1 MLKNWR
7 SLFIVNDTEDEKEK
21 EEDQTLDD
29 SIKIAETLLEELD
42 DFSDID
48 DQIEQAL
55 SGELMEKEG
64 VVDNTIIELLFAEVE
79 KKNRDGFDYFEYKQS
94 LKALDKMPMNE
105 VTKYRSAFATAST
118 MGVTLKVLLESASF
132 YLEILEKE
140 NKKYSNTFEKQIKEK
155 VGEKEEKIIQL
166 KTTIEEKKTLIK
178 KLTEEIYEHENQI
191 KDLKYN
197 VKDSKKE
204 ISLAQNTFKVTFNYL
219 KAQFTE
225 DITRMKEY
233 LK

>member
-7 SLFIVNDTEDEKEK
+7 SLFIVDDTKDEKET
-21 EEDQTLDD
+21 EEDQILEN
-29 SIKIAETLLEELD
+29 SIEIAENLLEELD

-48 DQIEQAL
+48 DQINEAL
-55 SGELMEKEG
+55 SGELIEKEG
-64 VVDNTIIELLFAEVE
+64 VVDNEIIELLLKEVE

-118 MGVTLKVLLESASF
+118 MGVTLKILLESASF
-132 YLEILEKE
+132 YLGVLEKE
-140 NKKYSNTFEKQIKEK
+140 NKKYSSTFEKQLKEK
-155 VGEKEEKIIQL
+155 VGEKEEKITQL
-166 KTTIEEKKTLIK
+166 KTTIEEKKALIK
-178 KLTEEIYEHENQI
+178 KLTEEIYEHENEI

-204 ISLAQNTFKVTFNYL
+204 ISLAQNNFKVTFNYL